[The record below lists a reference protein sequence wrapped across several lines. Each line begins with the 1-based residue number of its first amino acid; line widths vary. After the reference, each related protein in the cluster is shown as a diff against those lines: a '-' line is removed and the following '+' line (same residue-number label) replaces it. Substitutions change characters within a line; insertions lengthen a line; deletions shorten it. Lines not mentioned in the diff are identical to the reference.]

1 MLVANCR
8 PSLVTR
14 TQAIIRFKCSRCLVR
29 VQTGDSDTRQQ
40 YRGRRKQNNLAEERK
55 EHFGMTKAD
64 FEWIQHSKTL
74 ILDEIAA
81 RRGHNIN
88 VRSLFSKII

>member
-1 MLVANCR
+1 M
-8 PSLVTR
+8 
-14 TQAIIRFKCSRCLVR
+14 R
-29 VQTGDSDTRQQ
+29 VQTGDSDTRQE
-40 YRGRRKQNNLAEERK
+40 YRGRRKQNNLEERK

-81 RRGHNIN
+81 RRGRNVN
-88 VRSLFSKII
+88 VRSLLPSKII